1 MSPTPGLPTGGGGPL
16 AALARRVAR
25 GHGPQAAVLR
35 AGVVAC
41 LAFGLVGWSRLLMPS
56 LIRSIEAEFGQT
68 DVGMGLYYLL
78 GALLYA
84 VGSFVGGALTMRLG
98 RRASLVIAALALAG
112 SLAGQGLAHD
122 WSWFLLASVPGSLG
136 AGALDVGVNAL
147 FLDLFWQAPGG
158 ALNLLHLSFS
168 VAALA
173 APVGAAVVVGAG
185 IGWPGLLVASGAAW
199 LLVAALLA
207 AATPQGHGRRPPE
220 VGTGRT
226 RASRRLVLPLA
237 AFAVAIACYVAA
249 EAGVSDW
256 LVRFLDALPLGEAAS
271 ALTLFWGGIAL
282 GRLVC
287 ARVANRLD
295 PGRAAAAFALAG
307 AVLLAG
313 AALTPSQA
321 ASLVL
326 FGLVGFAFGPV
337 YPLVMAAAGTLLPG
351 RAALVTTTLTAAAVV
366 GAIAYPPVVGLLS
379 VTVGLRV
386 AMLGAAGLAVAC
398 VVALVSGRRAARL
411 AVGRASAEE
420 PATGA

>member
-1 MSPTPGLPTGGGGPL
+1 M
-16 AALARRVAR
+16 
-25 GHGPQAAVLR
+25 LR
-35 AGVVAC
+35 AGIVAC

-56 LIRSIEAEFGQT
+56 LIRSIEADFGQT

-84 VGSFVGGALTMRLG
+84 VGCFVGGALAMRLG

-112 SLAGQGLAHD
+112 SLAGQGVVRE
-122 WSWFLLASVPGSLG
+122 WPWFLLASVPGSLG

-173 APVGAAVVVGAG
+173 APVGAAIVVGAG
-185 IGWPGLLVASGAAW
+185 FSWPGLLVATGAAW
-199 LLVAALLA
+199 LVVAALLV
-207 AATPQGHGRRPPE
+207 AATPRGRGRRPPE
-220 VGTGRT
+220 TGTGRT
-226 RASRRLVLPLA
+226 PATRRLVLPLA

-256 LVRFLDALPLGEAAS
+256 VVRYLDALPLGAAAS

-295 PGRAAAAFALAG
+295 PVRAAAAFAVAGAALLAG
-307 AVLLAG
+307 AVLV
-313 AALTPSQA
+313 PSQA

-366 GAIAYPPVVGLLS
+366 GAVAYPPVVGLLS

-386 AMLGAAGLAVAC
+386 AMLGAAGLAAAC

-420 PATGA
+420 PARGA